1 MLNCTE
7 KSLTTCINT
16 TVVAAACRSFLLE
29 GSAIICNGILAA
41 EEEPAR
47 IDHWS
52 LERRMNKLTNRIR
65 DRGITEHCG
74 FM

>member
-41 EEEPAR
+41 AEEPAT
-47 IDHWS
+47 IGHWS
-52 LERRMNKLTNRIR
+52 RKRHMNKLTNQIR
-65 DRGITEHCG
+65 DREIMEHCG

>member
-7 KSLTTCINT
+7 KRLTTCINT